1 MFAYLHRISQPL
13 VGIISNLNFINDLH
27 THKLMVELP
36 ITFRLLRANQNTL
49 TSHRR
54 TSVPFY
60 FCLWFDLWFFNIP
73 NNMYHQPM
81 QFHHIFMFDL
91 NFSRNRIF
99 WSFFDSLWPHR
110 SFWENERTE
119 VQFLKLS
126 QTMYE
131 LDCVQVWNE
140 RDQLVASSS
149 MRSMSSS
156 FSTLRLSF
164 FNCNKLCQIK
174 SL

>member
-36 ITFRLLRANQNTL
+36 ITFRLLRANQNTFDIAS
-49 TSHRR
+49 TDIG
-54 TSVPFY
+54 SVLFL
-60 FCLWFDLWFFNIP
+60 FMIQSLVFQHSKQHVVSSTNAIP
-73 NNMYHQPM
+73 SYIHVRSQL
-81 QFHHIFMFDL
+81 FK
-91 NFSRNRIF
+91 NRIF
-99 WSFFDSLWPHR
+99 WSFFDSLWHR

-140 RDQLVASSS
+140 RDQLVATSSS

-156 FSTLRLSF
+156 FSTLSAFVFQL
-164 FNCNKLCQIK
+164 
-174 SL
+174 

>member
-1 MFAYLHRISQPL
+1 MIFIHISLWLSFRSLSGSYERIKIP
-13 VGIISNLNFINDLH
+13 V
-27 THKLMVELP
+27 
-36 ITFRLLRANQNTL
+36 

-60 FCLWFDLWFFNIP
+60 FCLWFNLWFFNIP
-73 NNMYHQPM
+73 NNMLYHQPM

-140 RDQLVASSS
+140 RVSISSDLIFNAFDELLIFNFFDS
-149 MRSMSSS
+149 C
-156 FSTLRLSF
+156 FSIVINYVKLNHYRTRL
-164 FNCNKLCQIK
+164 
-174 SL
+174 

>member
-27 THKLMVELP
+27 THKLMVWASDHFP
-36 ITFRLLRANQNTL
+36 AL
-49 TSHRR
+49 TSESKYLWHRIPK
-54 TSVPFY
+54 TSAPFY
-60 FCLWFDLWFFNIP
+60 FCLWFNLWFFNIP

-140 RDQLVASSS
+140 RVQLVATSSS

-156 FSTLRLSF
+156 FSTFSTRVFQL
-164 FNCNKLCQIK
+164 
-174 SL
+174 